1 MEKLRESVDQL
12 KQGKELA
19 EKQIRTMSG
28 QMMAS
33 LENYQKGFDDILERN
48 KAEYEADKA
57 KLKDSVEQLRKQVAS
72 LQLINPLTPTADIW
86 VVQLGVIHEGRPHRV
101 GRGRGVKPNAD
112 RSGQGRREG
121 FSESGRPQH
130 RQLTAPASVTG
141 QVRQT

>member
-72 LQLINPLTPTADIW
+72 THC
-86 VVQLGVIHEGRPHRV
+86 VQ
-101 GRGRGVKPNAD
+101 
-112 RSGQGRREG
+112 
-121 FSESGRPQH
+121 
-130 RQLTAPASVTG
+130 
-141 QVRQT
+141 